1 MEPLTLLVFPVSMF
15 AVFLAVF
22 FTVRRYRQRFPE
34 TARRRLKHNNWLL
47 LWLVLLMW
55 PLHLSGLWQSVRH
68 GERPPGRWLFGTAS
82 WLVMILSML
91 WSRRELVRKAA
102 AEPPALVPP
111 SEPAAP
117 SLRIQLALIFLPVL
131 VLAIVG
137 LVALSRDRTAVEAEA
152 RRRAEESAQ
161 ELAVKLSRSLPS
173 RLGEVELAGNV
184 WLDAP
189 LRGVGQPRRIGE
201 VELAGNVWLGDQII
215 GPANAIW
222 PGESTLDRG
231 RKNFRTQPEASL
243 PVEIRFAA
251 DGTLNGPRPY
261 RPVPQPPEWV
271 RELAG
276 ETAVAWENLRSAEDD
291 IDHPERLTS
300 AVQAVAKVTR
310 ELGPKRQAS
319 FLSLRRTD
327 AEAAKAVGQL
337 LEFGTRA
344 VVDRLET
351 ENGLPLGAV
360 AFAEALGRAPE
371 AKLDRAWFTLLR
383 DLTFTQPSCLTPWA
397 IDQGD
402 EMARR
407 SGDIEHLRLMREL
420 RARWISAERL
430 RGLGRQL
437 GEEARPTP
445 TTLRNLWLT
454 NQAAAWFAAIQP
466 GVSTTYTSTN
476 GQGITITNQESRVRL
491 YSADT
496 LGLSAFNALHTMATV
511 DGRERGTPPR
521 LPAGLKLS
529 IELEGRRLGLPAA
542 TWVLDDDAKPA
553 PLLAEATE
561 VFRLDGVMHLTGE
574 RFEQWPSHP
583 RFTVRVHLADPA
595 ALFASQRRQQWLFG
609 GMILSVAGI
618 AGLGGWQANR
628 AFRRQLA
635 LSEEKSNFVSSVSH
649 ELRAPLA
656 SMRLLAEGLA
666 EGRVTEEA
674 KRREYAGFLVQETR
688 RLGSLVENVLDFARI
703 EQGRQRYDF
712 ESTDVG
718 RLVRE
723 TVKLLQPRA
732 AELGIGLTCSTDE
745 AASGEDHPPSVATAP
760 GRTPRSEVSDP
771 KAEIACDGPAIQ
783 RALLN
788 LLDNA
793 FKHAPVGSAVK
804 VTLGSIRG
812 PRSAIFISVA
822 DSGPGI
828 PAEDHTRIFE
838 RFYRRGSELRR
849 ETQGVG
855 LGLAIVKHIVEAHGG
870 RVRVASTVGHG
881 ATFTLELPAASRR
894 GSDQ

>member
-1 MEPLTLLVFPVSMF
+1 MEPFTLLVFTLLVFPVLVF
-15 AVFLAVF
+15 AVAFV
-22 FTVRRYRQRFPE
+22 VRRDRQRFPD
-34 TARRRLKHNNWLL
+34 TARRRLKHSTWGLL
-47 LWLVLLMW
+47 LAVFLMGPLYLIDLW
-55 PLHLSGLWQSVRH
+55 PSVRH
-68 GERPPGRWLFGTAS
+68 GEWPRGSWLFGAAS
-82 WLVMILSML
+82 WLVMILRML

-161 ELAVKLSRSLPS
+161 ELAVELSRSLPS
-173 RLGEVELAGNV
+173 RLGEVERAGN
-184 WLDAP
+184 
-189 LRGVGQPRRIGE
+189 G
-201 VELAGNVWLGDQII
+201 WLGDQII

-222 PGESTLDRG
+222 PGESTLERG
-231 RKNFRTQPEASL
+231 QRNFRAKPEMVL
-243 PVEIRFAA
+243 PVAISIAA
-251 DGTLNGPRPY
+251 DGTLSRPRPY
-261 RPVPQPPEWV
+261 RRAPQPPAWV
-271 RELAG
+271 HELAG
-276 ETAVAWENLRSAEDD
+276 EAAVAWENLRAIEKD
-291 IDHPERLTS
+291 IDHPERLRS
-300 AVQAVAKVTR
+300 AVQAVAKETR
-310 ELGPKRQAS
+310 ELGPNWQAA

-327 AEAAKAVGQL
+327 AGAAKAVGQL
-337 LEFGTRA
+337 LEFCTFA
-344 VVDRLET
+344 IYDRLET

-360 AFAEALGRAPE
+360 AFAEALRRAPE
-371 AKLDRAWFTLLR
+371 AKLDRVWFTLLR
-383 DLTFTQPSCLTPWA
+383 DLTLTQPSCLTPWV
-397 IDQGD
+397 IDRGD

-407 SGDIEHLRLMREL
+407 SGEAEHLRLMREL
-420 RARWISAERL
+420 RARWVSAERL
-430 RGLGRQL
+430 RGLGRHLAEQV
-437 GEEARPTP
+437 RPTP
-445 TTLRNLWLT
+445 ATLHNLWLT
-454 NQAAAWFAAIQP
+454 NRATVWFAAIQP
-466 GVSTTYTSTN
+466 GFSMTHTSTN
-476 GQGITITNQESRVRL
+476 GQSITITNQESRVRL

-496 LGLSAFNALHTMATV
+496 LGLSAFNALHNLSTV
-511 DGRERGTPPR
+511 DGRERSTPPQ

-529 IELEGRRLGLPAA
+529 LELEGRRLLLPVA
-542 TWVLDDDAKPA
+542 TWVLDDHAEPA
-553 PLLAEATE
+553 PLLAAATE
-561 VFRLDGVMHLTGE
+561 EFRQEGMVHLTDE
-574 RFEQWPSHP
+574 KFDNWPSRP

-595 ALFASQRRQQWLFG
+595 ALFAAQRRQQWLFG

-712 ESTDVG
+712 EPTDVG

-745 AASGEDHPPSVATAP
+745 TASGEDHPPSVSAAP
-760 GRTPRSEVSDP
+760 GRTARSGSSDP
-771 KAEIACDGPAIQ
+771 RAEIACDGPAIQ

-793 FKHAPVGSAVK
+793 LKHAPVGSAVK

-881 ATFTLELPAASRR
+881 ATFTLELPAAPRR

>member
-1 MEPLTLLVFPVSMF
+1 MTLSL
-15 AVFLAVF
+15 
-22 FTVRRYRQRFPE
+22 
-34 TARRRLKHNNWLL
+34 
-47 LWLVLLMW
+47 
-55 PLHLSGLWQSVRH
+55 
-68 GERPPGRWLFGTAS
+68 
-82 WLVMILSML
+82 L

-117 SLRIQLALIFLPVL
+117 SLRLQLALIFLPVL
-131 VLAIVG
+131 VLAVVG
-137 LVALSRDRTAVEAEA
+137 LVALSRDRAAVEEEA
-152 RRRAEESAQ
+152 RRRAG
-161 ELAVKLSRSLPS
+161 ELAQALAGKLNQSFPGQLS
-173 RLGEVELAGNV
+173 EVESVGTVWMGDGIAG
-184 WLDAP
+184 AP
-189 LRGVGQPRRIGE
+189 TVH
-201 VELAGNVWLGDQII
+201 
-215 GPANAIW
+215 W
-222 PGESTLDRG
+222 PGELPSDFDPEHIADRQLERWRRRFG
-231 RKNFRTQPEASL
+231 KEPEEVF
-243 PVEIRFAA
+243 VENVSFAA
-251 DGTLNGPRPY
+251 DGRLSSPLSY
-261 RPVPQPPEWV
+261 HLAPQPPAWT
-271 RELAG
+271 RELPGA
-276 ETAVAWENLRSAEDD
+276 AAAAWETVRDASSD
-291 IDHPERLTS
+291 IDHPERLPPAVLALSRATS
-300 AVQAVAKVTR
+300 L
-310 ELGPKRQAS
+310 LGPNRQAS
-319 FLSLRRTD
+319 FFVLRQ
-327 AEAAKAVGQL
+327 AAVDPSEPTRRLIDLGS
-337 LEFGTRA
+337 RA
-344 VVDRLET
+344 VQEGMET
-351 ENGLPLGAV
+351 ENGLPLGV
-360 AFAEALGRAPE
+360 VTLSEALRRAPE
-371 AKLDRAWFTLLR
+371 AKLDREWFTLVR
-383 DLTFTQPSCLTPWA
+383 ELTLTQPSCLTPWVL
-397 IDQGD
+397 DRGT
-402 EMARR
+402 ELARR
-407 SGDIEHLRLMREL
+407 SGSAKDLRLIAEL
-420 RARWISAERL
+420 RARWAVMERSREL
-430 RGLGRQL
+430 AHKVSEQVH
-437 GEEARPTP
+437 PTP
-445 TTLRNLWLT
+445 TTFWNLWLT
-454 NQAAAWFAAIQP
+454 NRAAVWFAASQP
-466 GVSTTYTSTN
+466 TISWLLTSTN
-476 GQGITITNQESRVRL
+476 SRSITITNHEARGRL
-491 YSADT
+491 FSADT
-496 LGLSAFNALHTMATV
+496 LGLAAFHALHTLHTV
-511 DGRERGTPPR
+511 ANLDGPERSTPPQ

-529 IELEGRRLGLPAA
+529 LELEGRRLVLP
-542 TWVLDDDAKPA
+542 TTSWILDEHAEPA
-553 PLLAEATE
+553 PLLAAATE
-561 VFRLDGVMHLTGE
+561 EFRQEGMVDLTGE
-574 RFEQWPSHP
+574 RFETWPSHP

-595 ALFASQRRQQWLFG
+595 ALFAAQRRQQWLFG

-666 EGRVTEEA
+666 EGRVTEES

-745 AASGEDHPPSVATAP
+745 AASGEDHPPSVATTLDH
-760 GRTPRSEVSDP
+760 TPRSGSSDP

-804 VTLGSIRG
+804 VTLRSIPAG
-812 PRSAIFISVA
+812 PRSAICISVA

-828 PAEDHTRIFE
+828 PAEDHARIFE

>member
-1 MEPLTLLVFPVSMF
+1 MEYFTLLFLSLSVF
-15 AVFLAVF
+15 AVPFWVASIGGRF
-22 FTVRRYRQRFPE
+22 RTRFTE
-34 TARRRLKHNNWLL
+34 TARRRLKHNTWAFLGLL
-47 LWLVLLMW
+47 FVQW
-55 PLHLSGLWQSVRH
+55 PLHLSVLWQSVRY
-68 GERPPGRWLFGTAS
+68 GEWPPGIRLSGTAC
-82 WLVMILSML
+82 WTALTLILL

-102 AEPPALVPP
+102 AEPPPLVPP
-111 SEPAAP
+111 GEPAAP

-137 LVALSRDRTAVEAEA
+137 LVALSRDRAAVEAEA
-152 RRRAEESAQ
+152 RRRAGELAQ
-161 ELAVKLSRSLPS
+161 ELTVKLSGSLPS

-184 WLDAP
+184 WL
-189 LRGVGQPRRIGE
+189 
-201 VELAGNVWLGDQII
+201 GDGIV
-215 GPANAIW
+215 GPANVHW
-222 PGESTLDRG
+222 PGALPSNFDPNHVADIFLDRG

-276 ETAVAWENLRSAEDD
+276 ETAVAWENLRAAEND
-291 IDHPERLTS
+291 IDHPERLS
-300 AVQAVAKVTR
+300 PAVQAVAEVTR
-310 ELGPKRQAS
+310 ELGPNRQAA

-360 AFAEALGRAPE
+360 AFAEALRRAPE

-420 RARWISAERL
+420 RARWTGAERL

-496 LGLSAFNALHTMATV
+496 LGLSAFNALHTMATA

-529 IELEGRRLGLPAA
+529 IELEGRRLVLPSAS
-542 TWVLDDDAKPA
+542 WILDEPAGPA

-561 VFRLDGVMHLTGE
+561 VFRLEGMMHPTGE
-574 RFEQWPSHP
+574 RFETWPSHP

-595 ALFASQRRQQWLFG
+595 ALFAAQRRQQWLFG

-666 EGRVTEEA
+666 EGRVTEES

-712 ESTDVG
+712 ELTDVG

-732 AELGIGLTCSTDE
+732 AESGIGLTCPTDE
-745 AASGEDHPPSVATAP
+745 PACAEDHPQPVTATL
-760 GRTPRSEVSDP
+760 GRASRSGSSDP
-771 KAEIACDGPAIQ
+771 RTEIACDGPAIQ

-793 FKHAPVGSAVK
+793 FKHAPVGSAVT
-804 VTLGSIRG
+804 VTLGSIPG

-828 PAEDHTRIFE
+828 PAEDQARIFE

-870 RVRVASTVGHG
+870 RVRVASTVGQG
-881 ATFTLELPAASRR
+881 ATFTLELPAAPRR